1 MIIISVIVFDDWPWQ
16 AFSGAEPSVRENI
29 DQSLMVIDQESK
41 YHRQRAESP
50 IQCWTECSTQS
61 VIINIIL
68 GDSNNIGGDLW
79 QGRQELNDYH

>member
-41 YHRQRAESP
+41 YHGQRAESP
-50 IQCWTECSTQS
+50 IQCRTELS

-68 GDSNNIGGDLW
+68 GDSNNIGVICDKEGKS
-79 QGRQELNDYH
+79 